1 MCVDTNVSQE
11 YGVSTFKVTK
21 LCPGR
26 YSDSRKEESLLLG
39 RLQGVWPIRTQKGS
53 IDLGLDQLEF
63 ETWKLIKP
71 E

>member
-1 MCVDTNVSQE
+1 VIQ
-11 YGVSTFKVTK
+11 
-21 LCPGR
+21 GR
-26 YSDSRKEESLLLG
+26 KSLLLG